1 MQISKY
7 VEREILNHK
16 RLNQPHIIELR
27 EVLDITCTPP
37 KLQHGRAF
45 LFSDLRSIH
54 FTGLPDTRIS
64 GNCHGVRSRG

>member
-27 EVLDITCTPP
+27 EVLSITCTAPELPP
-37 KLQHGRAF
+37 VLAH
-45 LFSDLRSIH
+45 LFSDLSSSQ
-54 FTGLPDTRIS
+54 FTGLPDTRVP
-64 GNCHGVRSRG
+64 GNCYGVCSRG